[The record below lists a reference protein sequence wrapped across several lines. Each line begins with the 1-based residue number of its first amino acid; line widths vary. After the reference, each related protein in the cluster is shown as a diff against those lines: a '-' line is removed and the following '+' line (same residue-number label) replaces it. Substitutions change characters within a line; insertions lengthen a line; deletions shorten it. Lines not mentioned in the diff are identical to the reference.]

1 MLAVGVDELQ
11 GDQLE
16 PALLEAPN
24 DVSDETALDAVGLM
38 IAMRPDRCGINTVHG
53 GRAIKVRGSHLDHD
67 VRAFVIG
74 RHD

>member
-1 MLAVGVDELQ
+1 MLAVGVDKLQ

-38 IAMRPDRCGINTVHG
+38 IAMRPDRCGINTVARKTG
-53 GRAIKVRGSHLDHD
+53 EQGKRLAP
-67 VRAFVIG
+67 
-74 RHD
+74 